1 MLDKIMETKILIYSK
16 KNFTEDSIKQL
27 LDEFS
32 KTKLNS
38 LLKVTFYDKDSLRC
52 VGLTDEVGKEE
63 YVGYQATKKYL
74 VRDPNVTYFY
84 EYLNTLLDQ
93 FIAYKTDGYIKN
105 IGVKKV
111 IRFES
116 EPISLGFCEYM
127 KLRYKNF
134 SPNVDIGRVSEIH
147 AEHARNLS
155 FSKNYPEL
163 FESLL

>member
-1 MLDKIMETKILIYSK
+1 MFMETKMRVYGK

-27 LDEFS
+27 LDEFNRV
-32 KTKLNS
+32 KLNS
-38 LLKVTFYDKDSLRC
+38 LLKVTFYDKDFLRY
-52 VGLTDEVGKEE
+52 VGLTGENGKEE
-63 YVGYQATKKYL
+63 YIGYQATKKYL
-74 VRDPNVTYFY
+74 ARDPNVTYFY

-93 FIAYKTDGYIKN
+93 FLAYKTEGYIKN

-111 IRFES
+111 VRFDS

-134 SPNVDIGRVSEIH
+134 NPNVDVDRVSEIH